1 MATAQRSL
9 HSSGLACQSSSG
21 PPRTPHS
28 GSKSAQ
34 RSGSWSMAGVCA
46 LRTPSLCRYLPQTYA
61 SMGLAVLDC
70 RADAVIKLP
79 DVAAA
84 VALVGRLAAVGGVG
98 LIVEVPG
105 LVGLGGLLPEAP
117 EEDVEDA
124 LSDMVRAGL
133 EAGADAVA
141 VRGQPEGD
149 VGHTV
154 DAVLSLAEFDGAQVI
169 GIDGGRGWSGSG
181 LCAVSLLGRDGAWPD
196 VARGL
201 IFTAGDVTEWWT
213 PDEMRAL
220 LRGRGDAVPGEL

>member
-1 MATAQRSL
+1 MNGRDRTGSALSGGDCTAFAPLVWTRLPEFVRASTNAAFWLEVGTAQRL
-9 HSSGLACQSSSG
+9 LVDG
-21 PPRTPHS
+21 
-28 GSKSAQ
+28 GS
-34 RSGSWSMAGVCA
+34 VCA
-46 LRTPSLCRYLPQTYA
+46 ADALVVPLLPQTYA
-61 SMGLAVLDC
+61 SIGLAVLDC

-154 DAVLSLAEFDGAQVI
+154 DAVLSLAEFYGAQVI

-196 VARGL
+196 WPEV
-201 IFTAGDVTEWWT
+201 
-213 PDEMRAL
+213 
-220 LRGRGDAVPGEL
+220 